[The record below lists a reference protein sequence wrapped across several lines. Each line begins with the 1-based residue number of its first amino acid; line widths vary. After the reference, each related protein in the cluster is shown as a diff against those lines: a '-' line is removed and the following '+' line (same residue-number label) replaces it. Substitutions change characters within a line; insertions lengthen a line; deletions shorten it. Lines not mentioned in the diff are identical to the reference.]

1 MLTNCGDPHLSEFS
15 DLRGTLKIINFE
27 ELETASANASIP
39 SVFIEVQGCEVESN
53 EENPHFNHESS

>member
-27 ELETASANASIP
+27 ELETASVNASIP
-39 SVFIEVQGCEVESN
+39 SVFIEVQGCEVEL
-53 EENPHFNHESS
+53 NHESS